1 MLRFPHSNPN
11 IPTQST
17 PHDRGHLYD
26 NQYEMD
32 NEIIYMDLDREPS
45 IGNSTSNL
53 VHEEEALIVMNS
65 TNAFGGDSDD
75 SDVEQIQFNPKSYF
89 LELIAHHLNQE
100 ESLPG
105 DNPKNFK
112 DTAKRGDEWFP
123 FKAKEVCFH

>member
-1 MLRFPHSNPN
+1 
-11 IPTQST
+11 
-17 PHDRGHLYD
+17 
-26 NQYEMD
+26 
-32 NEIIYMDLDREPS
+32 MDLDREPS

-53 VHEEEALIVMNS
+53 EHEEEALIVLNS